1 MPMATMAELSQQ
13 QAANLE
19 LARTLL
25 DAFQRGDLEA
35 ARAFIDPDSEVTSDP
50 VGINTGVYHGYDGY
64 MTWIGQ
70 WLEAWDEFDP
80 EAVRAAA
87 QRESSAD

>member
-1 MPMATMAELSQQ
+1 MATMAELSQQ

-50 VGINTGVYHGYDGY
+50 GASTPASI
-64 MTWIGQ
+64 
-70 WLEAWDEFDP
+70 
-80 EAVRAAA
+80 AATTA
-87 QRESSAD
+87 T